1 MIDSEVRESRFR
13 VTSVIRNTSNYV
25 IFMGAPLDNSNK
37 VFSAK
42 TLISIMS
49 KKTNLPVEP
58 AIGQH
63 WTVKDKYKVSDFDS
77 NGYIYKQLTYEDPVF
92 AVCTLPETGEQF
104 IKFIAYENAFKG
116 IGNVKARELW
126 EYYDK
131 EIYAMLSRNYAEDKI
146 SLSKMLSDTSIEA
159 LYEGFKKYSN
169 LKHANWMSK
178 KQIPSNV
185 QQSLLK
191 FHGDQSIKEIQRDP
205 FKLMSFGMSFK
216 AVSKLAKSHFNIV
229 NDDDERRLSAVI
241 EEALRASLGNGN
253 TFSSQNEL
261 KPIVRR
267 LLGCMELTKKAFQV
281 GFSKSQYIIHPEHG
295 TYHQSATLIM
305 EGVIT
310 KRFKKLASFG
320 DTFDESFT
328 KSSRQAI
335 DELPYPLV
343 GKQQEAVVN
352 ALAFKIACITG
363 GAGTGKTTV
372 LRTVLRAMHFV
383 GYTIHAIA
391 LSGRAAMRM
400 HESIGFATCTIAAF
414 LRKEEINDDGKHI
427 VVIDEASMVDIP
439 TMYRIVTHIHP
450 NVRIL
455 FVGDPNQ
462 LPPIGPG
469 KVLADVINS
478 GTIMNTTL
486 DIVKRQEDST
496 GIPEYSAQIR
506 DGIVPD
512 NLSFGNIT
520 FHETPQNEISAKCV
534 ELYSLSPEDSRVIGA
549 TYDSRHGGGIN
560 EINYKCQ
567 EKINPDGNR
576 LEIKHDGNLQ
586 FVRIKEG
593 DPVLFTKNNYE
604 IGVQN
609 GSLGVLTSTE
619 HVDDKFGVV
628 TLDTIDEEQ
637 IALDFD
643 LFTSIKLGYAISL
656 HKAQGSQFPRIIIS
670 LIDNERIV
678 DKSWLYTAITR
689 AETEVHIVGT
699 RSDFVKITQHES
711 NANKRNSFLGEL
723 LSAQNIKNLTQ

>member
-1 MIDSEVRESRFR
+1 MIDSEIRESRFR
-13 VTSVIRNTSNYV
+13 VTSVTRNTSNYV

-37 VFSAK
+37 VFNAK

-63 WTVKDKYKVSDFDS
+63 WMVKDKYKVTDFDN
-77 NGYIYKQLTYEDPVF
+77 NGYIYKQLTYEEPIF
-92 AVCTLPETGEQF
+92 AVCTLPESGEQF
-104 IKFIAYENAFKG
+104 IRFIANEKAFKG
-116 IGNVKARELW
+116 IGTVKARELW

-131 EIYAMLSRNYAEDKI
+131 EIYTMLSRNYAEDKI
-146 SLSKMLSDTSIEA
+146 SLSKMLSDTSIDA

-169 LKHANWMSK
+169 LKYANWMSK

-216 AVSKLAKSHFNIV
+216 SVSELAKSHLNV
-229 NDDDERRLSAVI
+229 VKDDDDRRLSAAV

-253 TFSSQNEL
+253 TFASQNEL
-261 KPIVRR
+261 KPILRR

-281 GFSKSQYIIHPEHG
+281 GFSKSQYIIHPKHG

-305 EGVIT
+305 EGVVT
-310 KRFKKLASFG
+310 KRFKELASFG
-320 DTFDESFT
+320 DNFDETFT

-335 DELPYPLV
+335 DELPYGLTD
-343 GKQQEAVVN
+343 KQQEAVVN

-414 LRKEEINDDGKHI
+414 LRKEEINDDGKHV

-469 KVLADVINS
+469 KVLADVVSS

-486 DIVKRQEDST
+486 DIVKRQEGST
-496 GIPEYSAQIR
+496 GIPEYSALIR
-506 DGIVPD
+506 DGIVPK

-520 FHETPQNEISAKCV
+520 FHETPEDEISAKCV
-534 ELYSLSPEDSRVIGA
+534 ELYSQSPKDSRVIGA
-549 TYDSRHGGGIN
+549 TYKTTFGGIDD
-560 EINYKCQ
+560 INSLAQ
-567 EKINPDGNR
+567 AENNPNGQM
-576 LEIKHDGNLQ
+576 LTIKHEGEMQ
-586 FVRIKEG
+586 FVRIKLG
-593 DPVLFTKNNYE
+593 DPVLFTKNNYD

-609 GSLGVLTSTE
+609 GSLGKVISTE
-619 HVDDKFGVV
+619 HVGDKFGVV
-628 TLDTIDEEQ
+628 KLDTGDEVE
-637 IALDFD
+637 LDLD
-643 LFTSIKLGYAISL
+643 LFNSIKLGYAISL

-670 LIDNERIV
+670 LKSGRIV
-678 DKSWLYTAITR
+678 DRSWLYTAITR
-689 AETEVHIVGT
+689 AETEVHIVGKK
-699 RSDFVKITQHES
+699 SDFVKITQLES
-711 NANKRNSFLGEL
+711 NANKRNSFLSEL
-723 LSAQNIKNLTQ
+723 LSGQSLNDWD

>member
-1 MIDSEVRESRFR
+1 MIDSRIRESMFR
-13 VTSVIRNTSNYV
+13 VTSVTRNTSNYV
-25 IFMGAPLDNSNK
+25 IFMGAPLDKSNK
-37 VFSAK
+37 IFSAK

-63 WTVKDKYKVSDFDS
+63 WTVKDKYKVSDFDN
-77 NGYIYKQLTYEDPVF
+77 NGYTYKQLTYEDPIF

-104 IKFIAYENAFKG
+104 IKFISYEKAFKG
-116 IGNVKARELW
+116 IGTVKARELW

-146 SLSKMLSDTSIEA
+146 SLSKMLSDISVEA

-169 LKHANWMSK
+169 LKYANWMSK

-191 FHGDQSIKEIQRDP
+191 FHGDQSIKEIRQDP
-205 FKLMSFGMSFK
+205 FRLMSFGMSFK
-216 AVSKLAKSHFNIV
+216 AASELAKSHFNVV
-229 NDDDERRLSAVI
+229 NDDDDRRLSAAI

-305 EGVIT
+305 EGVVT
-310 KRFKKLASFG
+310 KRFKKLTSFG
-320 DTFDESFT
+320 DDFDESFT

-335 DELPYPLV
+335 DELPYGLTD
-343 GKQQEAVVN
+343 KQQEAVVN

-372 LRTVLRAMHFV
+372 LRTALRAMHFA

-400 HESIGFATCTIAAF
+400 HESIGFATSTIAAF
-414 LRKEEINDDGKHI
+414 LRKEEIDDGKHV

-469 KVLADVINS
+469 KVLADVVSS

-486 DIVKRQEDST
+486 DIVKRQDVST
-496 GIPEYSAQIR
+496 GIPEYSAQICA
-506 DGIVPD
+506 GIVPN
-512 NLSFGNIT
+512 NLSFGKIT
-520 FHETPQNEISAKCV
+520 FHETPEEEISSKCV
-534 ELYSLSPEDSRVIGA
+534 ELYSQSPENSRIIGA
-549 TYDSRHGGGIN
+549 TYKAKFGGID
-560 EINYKCQ
+560 EINSLAQ
-567 EKINPDGNR
+567 AENNPDGQR
-576 LEIKHDGNLQ
+576 LTIKHEGEIQ
-586 FVRIKEG
+586 FVRIKLG
-593 DPVLFTKNNYE
+593 DPVLFTKNNYD

-609 GSLGVLTSTE
+609 GSLGIITSTDHE
-619 HVDDKFGVV
+619 DDKFGVV
-628 TLDTIDEEQ
+628 TLDTSDEVQ
-637 IALDFD
+637 LDLD
-643 LFTSIKLGYAISL
+643 LFSSIKLGYAISL

-670 LIDNERIV
+670 LKSGRIV
-678 DKSWLYTAITR
+678 DRSWLYTAITR
-689 AETEVHIVGT
+689 AETEVHIVGKE
-699 RSDFVKITQHES
+699 SDFIKITQHES
-711 NANKRNSFLGEL
+711 NANKRNSFLSEL
-723 LSAQNIKNLTQ
+723 LSGQNLNDFN

>member
-1 MIDSEVRESRFR
+1 MIDSEIRESRFR
-13 VTSVIRNTSNYV
+13 VTSVTRNTSNYV
-25 IFMGAPLDNSNK
+25 IFMGAPLDKSNN

-42 TLISIMS
+42 TLITIMS

-63 WTVKDKYKVSDFDS
+63 WMVKDKYKVSDFVS
-77 NGYIYKQLTYEDPVF
+77 NDYIYKQITYQDPIF

-104 IKFIAYENAFKG
+104 IRFVAYEKAFKG
-116 IGNVKARELW
+116 IGTVKARELW

-131 EIYAMLSRNYAEDKI
+131 EIYAMLSRNYTEDKI
-146 SLSKMLSDTSIEA
+146 SLSKMLSDTSVEA

-169 LKHANWMSK
+169 LKYANWMSK

-216 AVSKLAKSHFNIV
+216 AVSELAKSHFNVV
-229 NDDDERRLSAVI
+229 NDDDRRLSAAI

-253 TFSSQNEL
+253 TFASQNEL
-261 KPIVRR
+261 KPILRR
-267 LLGCMELTKKAFQV
+267 LLGCMELTKKSFQV

-305 EGVIT
+305 EGVVT
-310 KRFKKLASFG
+310 KRFKTLASFG

-335 DELPYPLV
+335 DELPYELV

-372 LRTVLRAMHFV
+372 LRTALRAMHFA

-439 TMYRIVTHIHP
+439 TMYRIVTRIHP

-469 KVLADVINS
+469 KVLADVISS

-486 DIVKRQEDST
+486 DIVKRQDVST
-496 GIPEYSAQIR
+496 GIPEYSAQIC
-506 DGIVPD
+506 DGIVPN
-512 NLSFGNIT
+512 NLSFKNIT
-520 FHETPQNEISAKCV
+520 FHETSEEEISSKCV
-534 ELYSLSPEDSRVIGA
+534 ELYSQSPKISRVIGA
-549 TYDSRHGGGIN
+549 TYKTTFGGID
-560 EINYKCQ
+560 EINSLAQ
-567 EKINPDGNR
+567 AENNPNGQM
-576 LEIKHDGNLQ
+576 LTIKHEGEMQ
-586 FVRIKEG
+586 FVRIKLG

-609 GSLGVLTSTE
+609 GSLGVITSTE
-619 HVDDKFGVV
+619 HIGDKFGVV
-628 TLDTIDEEQ
+628 TLDTGDEVE
-637 IALDFD
+637 LDLD
-643 LFTSIKLGYAISL
+643 LFSSIKLGYAISL

-670 LIDNERIV
+670 LKSGRIV
-678 DKSWLYTAITR
+678 DRSWLYTAITR
-689 AETEVHIVGT
+689 AETEVHIVGKE
-699 RSDFVKITQHES
+699 SDFIKITQYES
-711 NANKRNSFLGEL
+711 NANKRNSFLSEL
-723 LSAQNIKNLTQ
+723 LSGQNLNDLN

>member
-1 MIDSEVRESRFR
+1 MIDLEVRESRFR
-13 VTSVIRNTSNYV
+13 VTSVTRNTSNYV
-25 IFMGAPLDNSNK
+25 IFMGAPLDKSNK

-63 WTVKDKYKVSDFDS
+63 WTVKDKYKISDFDN
-77 NGYIYKQLTYEDPVF
+77 NGYTYKQLTYEDPIF

-104 IKFIAYENAFKG
+104 IRFIANEKAFKG
-116 IGNVKARELW
+116 IGTVKARELW

-146 SLSKMLSDTSIEA
+146 SLSKMLSDTSVEA

-169 LKHANWMSK
+169 LKYANWMSK

-191 FHGDQSIKEIQRDP
+191 FHGDQSIQEIQRDP

-216 AVSKLAKSHFNIV
+216 AASELAKSHFNVV
-229 NDDDERRLSAVI
+229 NDDERRLSAAI
-241 EEALRASLGNGN
+241 EEALRTSLGNGN
-253 TFSSQNEL
+253 TFASQNEL

-305 EGVIT
+305 EGVVT
-310 KRFKKLASFG
+310 KRFKKLTSFG
-320 DTFDESFT
+320 DTLDESFT

-352 ALAFKIACITG
+352 SLAFKIACITG

-469 KVLADVINS
+469 KVLADVVSS

-486 DIVKRQEDST
+486 DIVKRQEGST
-496 GIPEYSAQIR
+496 GIPEYSAQIC
-506 DGIVPD
+506 DGIVPK

-520 FHETPQNEISAKCV
+520 FHETPEDEISAKCV
-534 ELYSLSPEDSRVIGA
+534 ELYSQSPKDSRIIGA
-549 TYDSRHGGGIN
+549 TYKTTFGGID
-560 EINYKCQ
+560 EINSLAQ
-567 EKINPDGNR
+567 AENNPDGQM
-576 LEIKHDGNLQ
+576 LTIKHEGEMQ
-586 FVRIKEG
+586 FVRIKIG

-609 GSLGVLTSTE
+609 GSLGVTTSTD

-628 TLDTIDEEQ
+628 TLDTSDEVQ
-637 IALDFD
+637 LDLD
-643 LFTSIKLGYAISL
+643 LFSSIKLGYAISL

-670 LIDNERIV
+670 LKSGRIV
-678 DKSWLYTAITR
+678 DRSWLYTAITR
-689 AETEVHIVGT
+689 AETEVHIVGEK
-699 RSDFVKITQHES
+699 SDFVKITQLES

-723 LSAQNIKNLTQ
+723 LSRQNLKGLN